1 MFDILR
7 ELINRN
13 IIDRK
18 RAAELQI
25 EARASGKRIEELLLE
40 KNLIS
45 EEELFSIKAKIL
57 NILYLKVEPE
67 EIDEK
72 LLDIFPKETAEHYK
86 IVPLKK
92 IGEKIQIGAVFPE
105 DFQVKEVL
113 KFLEKQKKLSFD
125 VVLISPSNFKELIKK
140 YEEVKRELVEV
151 IETIKKEA
159 KEVAPEI
166 SITEA
171 EKLTEAPP
179 VVKAIDTILKY
190 AIEGS
195 ASDIHL
201 EPLPKES
208 IVRFRILGKLTK
220 TLTFPLQIHPALVA
234 RIKILANLRIDE
246 TRIPQDGRFSFFFEG
261 RKIDLRV
268 STFPTAFGE
277 KVVLRIL
284 DPKKGLRKVE
294 ELGLRG
300 KNFEIFQKAISRP
313 YGMILITGPTGSGK
327 TTTLYA
333 ILQKLNKEETNIVT
347 LEDPVEYLIEGVNQ
361 SQVRPEIGYTFATG
375 LRHILRQDPDIIL
388 VGEIRDRETAELAVQ
403 AALTGHL
410 MLSTLHTNNAPSTIL
425 RLIDLGI
432 EPFLISSSLILVV
445 SQRLV
450 RLLCPKC
457 KQKVKAPEKIK
468 ELIINTLEQLP
479 EEIKKEIKIEK
490 EIEIF
495 EPKGCKECNFQGF
508 IGRTGIFE
516 VLEIDDELKS
526 IILKKPTEKEI
537 FEVARKKGMI
547 TLREDG
553 ILKVLA
559 GETTIEEVLKET

>member
-1 MFDILR
+1 MFEILR
-7 ELINRN
+7 DLINRN

-18 RAAELQI
+18 KAAELQI
-25 EARASGKRIEELLLE
+25 EARSSGKRLEELLLE
-40 KNLIS
+40 KNLVS
-45 EEELFSIKAKIL
+45 EEELFLIKAKIL
-57 NILYLKVEPE
+57 NIPYLKVDRE

-86 IVPLKK
+86 IIPLKK
-92 IGEKIQIGAVFPE
+92 IGEKIQIGTVFPE

-125 VVLISPSNFKELIKK
+125 VVLISPSNFKELLKK
-140 YEEVKRELVEV
+140 YEEVKKELIEV
-151 IETIKKEA
+151 VETIKR
-159 KEVAPEI
+159 EVGEVVPEL
-166 SITEA
+166 SVTEA
-171 EKLTEAPP
+171 GRLTEAPP

-190 AIEGS
+190 ATEGS

-220 TLTFPLQIHPALVA
+220 TLTFPIQIHSALVA

-246 TRIPQDGRFSFFFEG
+246 TRIPQDGRFSFMFEG

-268 STFPTAFGE
+268 STFPTTFGE

-284 DPKKGLRKVE
+284 DPKKGLRKLE
-294 ELGLRG
+294 ELGLKG
-300 KNFEIFQKAISRP
+300 KNFEIFQKAIQKP
-313 YGMILITGPTGSGK
+313 YGMILITGPTSCGK

-361 SQVRPEIGYTFATG
+361 SQIRPEIGYTFATG

-388 VGEIRDRETAELAVQ
+388 VGEIRDKETAELAVH

-410 MLSTLHTNNAPSTIL
+410 MLSTLHTNNAPSAIL

-457 KQKVKAPEKIK
+457 KQKVKAPEKVK
-468 ELIINTLEQLP
+468 ELIINTLENLP
-479 EEIKKEIKIEK
+479 EGIKKEIKIEK

-508 IGRTGIFE
+508 IDRTGIFE
-516 VLEIDDELKS
+516 VLEIDNELES
-526 IILKKPTEKEI
+526 VILKKPTEKEI
-537 FEVARKKGMI
+537 FEIARKKGMI

>member
-1 MFDILR
+1 MFEILR

-18 RAAELQI
+18 KAAELQI
-25 EARASGKRIEELLLE
+25 EARTSEKRLEELLIE
-40 KNLIS
+40 KNLVS

-57 NILYLKVEPE
+57 NIPYLKVDRE

-125 VVLISPSNFKELIKK
+125 VVLISLSNFKELLKE
-140 YEEVKRELVEV
+140 YEEAKKELVKV
-151 IETIKKEA
+151 VETIKKE
-159 KEVAPEI
+159 VGGIIPEL
-166 SITEA
+166 SVVEA
-171 EKLTEAPP
+171 GRLTEAPP

-195 ASDIHL
+195 TSDIHL

-220 TLTFPLQIHPALVA
+220 TLTFPIQIHSALVA

-268 STFPTAFGE
+268 STFPTTFGE

-284 DPKKGLRKVE
+284 DPQKGLRKLE
-294 ELGLRG
+294 ELGLKG
-300 KNFEIFQKAISRP
+300 KNFEIFQKAIQKP
-313 YGMILITGPTGSGK
+313 YGMILITGPTSCGK

-347 LEDPVEYLIEGVNQ
+347 LEDPVEYLIEGINQ
-361 SQVRPEIGYTFATG
+361 SQIRPEIGYTFATG

-388 VGEIRDRETAELAVQ
+388 VGEIRDKETAELAVH

-410 MLSTLHTNNAPSTIL
+410 MLSTLHTNNAPSAIL

-457 KQKVKAPEKIK
+457 KEKVKAPEKVK
-468 ELIINTLEQLP
+468 ELIINTLENLP

-508 IGRTGIFE
+508 IDRTGIFE
-516 VLEIDDELKS
+516 VLEIDDELRS

-537 FEVARKKGMI
+537 FEIARKKGMI

>member
-1 MFDILR
+1 MFEILR

-18 RAAELQI
+18 KAAELQI
-25 EARASGKRIEELLLE
+25 EARTSEKRLEELLIE
-40 KNLIS
+40 KNLVS

-57 NILYLKVEPE
+57 NIPYLKVDRE

-125 VVLISPSNFKELIKK
+125 VVLISLSNFKELLKE
-140 YEEVKRELVEV
+140 YEEAKKELVKV
-151 IETIKKEA
+151 VETIKKE
-159 KEVAPEI
+159 VGGIIPEL
-166 SITEA
+166 SVVEA
-171 EKLTEAPP
+171 GRLTEAPP

-220 TLTFPLQIHPALVA
+220 TLTFPIQIHSALVA

-268 STFPTAFGE
+268 STFPTTFGE

-284 DPKKGLRKVE
+284 DPKKGLRKLE
-294 ELGLRG
+294 ELGLKG
-300 KNFEIFQKAISRP
+300 KNFEIFQKAIQKP
-313 YGMILITGPTGSGK
+313 YGMILITGPTSCGK

-347 LEDPVEYLIEGVNQ
+347 LEDPVEYLIEGINQ
-361 SQVRPEIGYTFATG
+361 SQIRPEIGYTFATG

-388 VGEIRDRETAELAVQ
+388 VGEIRDKETAELAVH

-410 MLSTLHTNNAPSTIL
+410 MLSTLHTNNAPSAIL

-457 KQKVKAPEKIK
+457 KEKVKAPEKVK
-468 ELIINTLEQLP
+468 ELIINTLENLP

-508 IGRTGIFE
+508 IDRTGIFE
-516 VLEIDDELKS
+516 VLEIDDELRS

-537 FEVARKKGMI
+537 FEIARKKGMI

>member
-1 MFDILR
+1 MFEILR

-18 RAAELQI
+18 KAAELQI
-25 EARASGKRIEELLLE
+25 EARTSQKRIEELLLE
-40 KNLIS
+40 KNLVS
-45 EEELFSIKAKIL
+45 EEELFLIKAKIL
-57 NILYLKVEPE
+57 SIPYLKVGPE

-125 VVLISPSNFKELIKK
+125 VVLISLSNFKELIKK

-151 IETIKKEA
+151 VETIKKEVG
-159 KEVAPEI
+159 EVVPEI
-166 SITEA
+166 SVTEA
-171 EKLTEAPP
+171 GRLTEAPP

-190 AIEGS
+190 AVEGS

-220 TLTFPLQIHPALVA
+220 TLTFPIQIHPALVA

-361 SQVRPEIGYTFATG
+361 SQIRPEIGYTFATG

-388 VGEIRDRETAELAVQ
+388 VGEIRDKETAELAVH

-410 MLSTLHTNNAPSTIL
+410 MLSTLHTNNAPSAIL

-457 KQKVKAPEKIK
+457 KQKVKAPEKVK
-468 ELIINTLEQLP
+468 ELIVNTLEQLP

-508 IGRTGIFE
+508 IDRTGIFE
-516 VLEIDDELKS
+516 VLEIDDELRNLV
-526 IILKKPTEKEI
+526 LKKPTEKEI
-537 FEVARKKGMI
+537 FEIARKKGMI

>member
-1 MFDILR
+1 MLEILR

-18 RAAELQI
+18 KAAELQI
-25 EARASGKRIEELLLE
+25 EIKTSGKRLEELLLE

-57 NILYLKVEPE
+57 NIPYLKVEPG
-67 EIDEK
+67 EIEEK
-72 LLDIFPKETAEHYK
+72 LLEILPKETAEHYK
-86 IVPLKK
+86 IIPLKK
-92 IGEKIQIGAVFPE
+92 LGEKIQIGAVFPE

-113 KFLEKQKKLSFD
+113 KFLEKQKKISFD
-125 VVLISPSNFKELIKK
+125 VVLISSSNFKELLKK
-140 YEEVKRELVEV
+140 YEE
-151 IETIKKEA
+151 TKKELA
-159 KEVAPEI
+159 KVVETMEKEVKEVLPKI
-166 SITEA
+166 SITE
-171 EKLTEAPP
+171 EGRLTEAPP
-179 VVKAIDTILKY
+179 VVKAIETILKY

-220 TLTFPLQIHPALVA
+220 TLTFPVQIHTALVA

-246 TRIPQDGRFSFFFEG
+246 TRIPQDGRFSFVFEG

-268 STFPTAFGE
+268 STFPTSYGE

-284 DPKKGLRKVE
+284 DPQKGLKKVE
-294 ELGLRG
+294 ELGLKG
-300 KNFEIFQKAISRP
+300 KNLEIFQKAIQRP

-333 ILQKLNKEETNIVT
+333 ILQKLNKEDLNIVT
-347 LEDPVEYLIEGVNQ
+347 LEDPVEYLIEGINQ
-361 SQVRPEIGYTFATG
+361 SQVRPEIDYTFATG

-388 VGEIRDRETAELAVQ
+388 VGEIRDKETAELAVH

-432 EPFLISSSLILVV
+432 EPFLISSSLILVA

-457 KQKVKAPEKIK
+457 KQKIKAPEKIK
-468 ELIINTLEQLP
+468 ELIINTLENLP
-479 EEIKKEIKIEK
+479 EKVKKELRVGK

-495 EPKGCKECNFQGF
+495 EPRGCKECGF
-508 IGRTGIFE
+508 HGFVARTGIFE
-516 VLEIDDELKS
+516 VLEVDDELKDL
-526 IILKKPTEKEI
+526 ILRKPTEKEI

-553 ILKVLA
+553 IMKVLA

>member
-25 EARASGKRIEELLLE
+25 EAKASGKRIEELLLE

-171 EKLTEAPP
+171 GRLTEAPP

-190 AIEGS
+190 AVEGS

-284 DPKKGLRKVE
+284 DPKKSLRKVE

-300 KNFEIFQKAISRP
+300 KIFEIFQKAISRP

-361 SQVRPEIGYTFATG
+361 SQIRPEIGYTFATG

-410 MLSTLHTNNAPSTIL
+410 MLSTLHTNNAPSAIL

-468 ELIINTLEQLP
+468 ELIINTLENLP
-479 EEIKKEIKIEK
+479 EGIKKEIKIEK

-508 IGRTGIFE
+508 IDRTGIFE

-537 FEVARKKGMI
+537 FEIARKKGMI

-559 GETTIEEVLKET
+559 GETTMEEVLKET

>member
-1 MFDILR
+1 MFEILR

-18 RAAELQI
+18 KAAELQI
-25 EARASGKRIEELLLE
+25 EVRASGKRIEELLLE
-40 KNLIS
+40 KNLVS
-45 EEELFSIKAKIL
+45 EEELFLIKAKIL
-57 NILYLKVEPE
+57 SIPYLKVEPE

-113 KFLEKQKKLSFD
+113 KFLEKQKKLNFD
-125 VVLISPSNFKELIKK
+125 VVLISLSNFKELIKK

-151 IETIKKEA
+151 VETIKKEV
-159 KEVAPEI
+159 KEVVPEI
-166 SITEA
+166 SVTEA
-171 EKLTEAPP
+171 GRLTEAPP

-190 AIEGS
+190 AVEGS

-220 TLTFPLQIHPALVA
+220 TLTFPIQIHPALVA

-300 KNFEIFQKAISRP
+300 RNFEIFQKAISRP

-361 SQVRPEIGYTFATG
+361 SQIRPEIGYTFATG

-410 MLSTLHTNNAPSTIL
+410 MLSTLHTNNASSTIL

-450 RLLCPKC
+450 SLLCPKC

-468 ELIINTLEQLP
+468 ELIINTLENLP
-479 EEIKKEIKIEK
+479 DEIKKEIKIEK

-495 EPKGCKECNFQGF
+495 EPKGCKECNFRGF
-508 IGRTGIFE
+508 IDRTGIFE

-537 FEVARKKGMI
+537 FEIARKKGMI

-559 GETTIEEVLKET
+559 GDTTIEEVLKET

>member
-1 MFDILR
+1 MFEILR
-7 ELINRN
+7 ELTNKN
-13 IIDRK
+13 IIDRRK
-18 RAAELQI
+18 AAELQI
-25 EARASGKRIEELLLE
+25 EVRSSGKKLEEILLE

-45 EEELFSIKAKIL
+45 EEELFAIKAKIL
-57 NILYLKVEPE
+57 NLLYLKVDPDQIEE
-67 EIDEK
+67 EI
-72 LLDIFPKETAEHYK
+72 LGILPKETAEHYK
-86 IVPLKK
+86 IIPLRK

-113 KFLEKQKKLSFD
+113 KFLERQKKLSFD
-125 VVLISPSNFKELIKK
+125 VVLISLSNFRELIKK
-140 YEEVKRELVEV
+140 YEGIKSELREVV
-151 IETIKKEA
+151 ETIKKEV
-159 KEVAPEI
+159 EVIPEI
-166 SITEA
+166 SITET
-171 EKLTEAPP
+171 ERLIEAPP

-208 IVRFRILGKLTK
+208 VVRFRILGKLAK
-220 TLTFPLQIHPALVA
+220 TLTFPIEIHSALVA

-246 TRIPQDGRFSFFFEG
+246 TRIPQDGRFSFVFEG

-268 STFPTAFGE
+268 STFPTSFGE

-284 DPKKGLRKVE
+284 DPKKGLRKIE
-294 ELGLRG
+294 ELGLKG
-300 KNFEIFQKAISRP
+300 KNFEIFQKMIEKP

-347 LEDPVEYLIEGVNQ
+347 LEDPVEYLIEGINQ
-361 SQVRPEIGYTFATG
+361 SQIRPEIGYTFSTG

-388 VGEIRDRETAELAVQ
+388 VGEIRDKETAELAVH

-450 RLLCPKC
+450 RLLCSKC
-457 KQKVKAPEKIK
+457 KQKKKAPDEIK
-468 ELIINTLEQLP
+468 ELIFKTIENLP
-479 EEIKKEIKIEK
+479 GEIKKQVRIEN

-508 IGRTGIFE
+508 IDRTGIFE
-516 VLEIDDELKS
+516 VLEIDDELRNL
-526 IILKKPTEKEI
+526 ILKKPTEKEI
-537 FEVARKKGMI
+537 FEVAKKKGMI

>member
-1 MFDILR
+1 MFEILR
-7 ELINRN
+7 ELINRGT
-13 IIDRK
+13 IDRK
-18 RAAELQI
+18 KAAELQI
-25 EARASGKRIEELLLE
+25 EVKSSGKKLEELLLE

-57 NILYLKVEPE
+57 NILYLKVEPDEIE
-67 EIDEK
+67 EN
-72 LLDIFPKETAEHYK
+72 LLEIFPKETAEHYK
-86 IVPLKK
+86 IIPLKK

-113 KFLEKQKKLSFD
+113 KFVEKQKKLNFD
-125 VVLISPSNFKELIKK
+125 VVLISLSNFKELMKK
-140 YEEVKRELVEV
+140 YEEIKRELVEV
-151 IETIKKEA
+151 VETIKKEVG
-159 KEVAPEI
+159 EVVPEI
-166 SITEA
+166 SVTEVGR
-171 EKLTEAPP
+171 LTEAPP

-190 AIEGS
+190 AFEGS

-201 EPLPKES
+201 EPLTKES

-220 TLTFPLQIHPALVA
+220 TLTFPIQIHPALVA

-246 TRIPQDGRFSFFFEG
+246 TRIPQDGRFSFIFEG

-268 STFPTAFGE
+268 STFPTSFGE

-284 DPKKGLRKVE
+284 DPKKGLKRVE

-300 KNFEIFQKAISRP
+300 KNFEVFQKAIEKP

-347 LEDPVEYLIEGVNQ
+347 LEDPVEYLIEGINQ
-361 SQVRPEIGYTFATG
+361 SQIRPEIGYTFATG

-388 VGEIRDRETAELAVQ
+388 VGEIRDKETADLAVH

-410 MLSTLHTNNAPSTIL
+410 MLSTLHTNNAPSAIL

-432 EPFLISSSLILVV
+432 EPFLICSSLILVV

-457 KQKVKAPEKIK
+457 KQKVKAPEKAK
-468 ELIINTLEQLP
+468 ELIINTIENLP
-479 EEIKKEIKIEK
+479 EEIKKEVKIEK

-495 EPKGCKECNFQGF
+495 EPKGCKQCNFQGF
-508 IGRTGIFE
+508 IDRTGIFE
-516 VLEIDDELKS
+516 VLEIDDELRNL
-526 IILKKPTEKEI
+526 ILKKPTEQEI
-537 FEVARKKGMI
+537 FETARKKGMI

>member
-1 MFDILR
+1 MFEILR

-18 RAAELQI
+18 KAAELQI
-25 EARASGKRIEELLLE
+25 EARTSEKRLEELLIE
-40 KNLIS
+40 KNLVS

-57 NILYLKVEPE
+57 NIPYLKVDRE

-125 VVLISPSNFKELIKK
+125 VVLISLSNFKELLKE
-140 YEEVKRELVEV
+140 YEEAKKELVKV
-151 IETIKKEA
+151 VETIKKE
-159 KEVAPEI
+159 VGGIIPEL
-166 SITEA
+166 SVVEA
-171 EKLTEAPP
+171 GRLTEAPP

-195 ASDIHL
+195 TSDIHL

-220 TLTFPLQIHPALVA
+220 TLTFPIQIHSALVA

-268 STFPTAFGE
+268 STFPTTFGE

-284 DPKKGLRKVE
+284 DPKKGLRKLE
-294 ELGLRG
+294 ELGLKG
-300 KNFEIFQKAISRP
+300 KNFEIFQKAIQKP
-313 YGMILITGPTGSGK
+313 YGMILITGPTSCGK

-347 LEDPVEYLIEGVNQ
+347 LEDPVEYLIEGINQ
-361 SQVRPEIGYTFATG
+361 SQIRPEIGYTFATG

-388 VGEIRDRETAELAVQ
+388 VGEIRDKETAELAVH

-410 MLSTLHTNNAPSTIL
+410 MLSTLHTNNAPSAIL

-457 KQKVKAPEKIK
+457 KEKVKAPEKVK
-468 ELIINTLEQLP
+468 ELIINTLENLP

-508 IGRTGIFE
+508 IDRTGIFE
-516 VLEIDDELKS
+516 VLEIDDELRS

-537 FEVARKKGMI
+537 FEIARKKGMI

>member
-1 MFDILR
+1 MFEILR

-18 RAAELQI
+18 KAAELQI
-25 EARASGKRIEELLLE
+25 EARSSGKRLEELLLE
-40 KNLIS
+40 KNLVS
-45 EEELFSIKAKIL
+45 EEELFLIKAKIL
-57 NILYLKVEPE
+57 NIPYLKVDRE
-67 EIDEK
+67 EIEEK

-86 IVPLKK
+86 IIPLKK

-125 VVLISPSNFKELIKK
+125 VVLISPSNFKELLKK
-140 YEEVKRELVEV
+140 YEEVKKELIEVVESIKREVGEV
-151 IETIKKEA
+151 
-159 KEVAPEI
+159 VPEL
-166 SITEA
+166 SVTEA
-171 EKLTEAPP
+171 GRLTEAPP

-190 AIEGS
+190 ATEGS

-220 TLTFPLQIHPALVA
+220 TLTFPIQIHSALVA

-246 TRIPQDGRFSFFFEG
+246 TRIPQDGRFSFMFEG

-268 STFPTAFGE
+268 STFPTTFGE

-284 DPKKGLRKVE
+284 DPKKGLRKLE
-294 ELGLRG
+294 ELGLKG
-300 KNFEIFQKAISRP
+300 KNFEIFQKAIQKP
-313 YGMILITGPTGSGK
+313 YGMILITGPTSCGK

-361 SQVRPEIGYTFATG
+361 SQIRPEIGYTFATG

-388 VGEIRDRETAELAVQ
+388 VGEIRDKETAELAVH

-410 MLSTLHTNNAPSTIL
+410 MLSTLHTNNAPSAIL

-457 KQKVKAPEKIK
+457 KQKVKAHEKVK
-468 ELIINTLEQLP
+468 ELIINTLENLP
-479 EEIKKEIKIEK
+479 EGIKKEIKIEK

-495 EPKGCKECNFQGF
+495 ESKGCKECNFQGF
-508 IGRTGIFE
+508 IDRTGIFE
-516 VLEIDDELKS
+516 VLEIDNELES
-526 IILKKPTEKEI
+526 AILKKPTEKEI
-537 FEVARKKGMI
+537 FEIARKKGMI

>member
-1 MFDILR
+1 MFEILR

-151 IETIKKEA
+151 LETIKKEA

-171 EKLTEAPP
+171 ERLTEAPP

-361 SQVRPEIGYTFATG
+361 SQIRPEIGYTFATG

-410 MLSTLHTNNAPSTIL
+410 MLSTLHTNNAPSAIL

-457 KQKVKAPEKIK
+457 KQKIKAPEKVK
-468 ELIINTLEQLP
+468 ELIVNTLENLP

-508 IGRTGIFE
+508 IDRTGIFE

>member
-1 MFDILR
+1 MFEILR

-18 RAAELQI
+18 KAAELQI
-25 EARASGKRIEELLLE
+25 EARTSQKRIEELLLE
-40 KNLIS
+40 KNLVS
-45 EEELFSIKAKIL
+45 EEELFLIKAKIL
-57 NILYLKVEPE
+57 SIPYLKVGPE

-72 LLDIFPKETAEHYK
+72 LLDIFPKETAQHYK

-125 VVLISPSNFKELIKK
+125 VVLISLSNFKELIKK

-151 IETIKKEA
+151 VETIKKEVG
-159 KEVAPEI
+159 EVVPEI
-166 SITEA
+166 SVTEA
-171 EKLTEAPP
+171 GRLTEAPP

-190 AIEGS
+190 AVEGS

-220 TLTFPLQIHPALVA
+220 TLTFPIQIHPALVA

-361 SQVRPEIGYTFATG
+361 SQIRPEIGYTFATG

-388 VGEIRDRETAELAVQ
+388 VGEIRDKETAELAVH

-410 MLSTLHTNNAPSTIL
+410 MLSTLHTNNAPSAIL

-457 KQKVKAPEKIK
+457 KQKVKAPEKVK
-468 ELIINTLEQLP
+468 ELIVNTLEQLP

-508 IGRTGIFE
+508 IDRTGIFE
-516 VLEIDDELKS
+516 VLEIDDELRNLV
-526 IILKKPTEKEI
+526 LKKPTEKEI
-537 FEVARKKGMI
+537 FEIARKKGMI

>member
-151 IETIKKEA
+151 LETIKKEA

-171 EKLTEAPP
+171 ERLTEAPP

-220 TLTFPLQIHPALVA
+220 TLTFPIQIHPALVA

-284 DPKKGLRKVE
+284 DPKKGLRKIE

-361 SQVRPEIGYTFATG
+361 SQIRPEIGYTFATG

-410 MLSTLHTNNAPSTIL
+410 MLSTLHTNNAPSAIL

-432 EPFLISSSLILVV
+432 EPFLISSSLILVI

-457 KQKVKAPEKIK
+457 KQKLKAPEKVK
-468 ELIINTLEQLP
+468 ELIVNTLEQLP

-508 IGRTGIFE
+508 IDRTGIFE

>member
-1 MFDILR
+1 MFEILR
-7 ELINRN
+7 ELINRGT
-13 IIDRK
+13 IDRK
-18 RAAELQI
+18 KAAELQI
-25 EARASGKRIEELLLE
+25 EVKSSGKKLEELLLE

-57 NILYLKVEPE
+57 NILYLKVEPDEIE
-67 EIDEK
+67 EN
-72 LLDIFPKETAEHYK
+72 LLEIFPKETAEHYK
-86 IVPLKK
+86 IIPLKK

-113 KFLEKQKKLSFD
+113 KFVEKQKKLNFD
-125 VVLISPSNFKELIKK
+125 VVLISLSNFKELMKK
-140 YEEVKRELVEV
+140 YEEIKRELVEV
-151 IETIKKEA
+151 VETIKKEVG
-159 KEVAPEI
+159 EVVPEI
-166 SITEA
+166 SVTEVGR
-171 EKLTEAPP
+171 LTEAPP

-190 AIEGS
+190 AFEGS

-201 EPLPKES
+201 EPLTKES

-220 TLTFPLQIHPALVA
+220 TLTFPIQIHPALVA

-246 TRIPQDGRFSFFFEG
+246 TRIPQDGRFSFIFEG

-268 STFPTAFGE
+268 STFPTSFGE

-284 DPKKGLRKVE
+284 DPKKGLKRVE

-300 KNFEIFQKAISRP
+300 KNFEVFQKAIEKP

-347 LEDPVEYLIEGVNQ
+347 LEDPVEYLIEGINQ
-361 SQVRPEIGYTFATG
+361 SQIRPEIGYTFATG
-375 LRHILRQDPDIIL
+375 LRHVLRQDPDIIL
-388 VGEIRDRETAELAVQ
+388 VGEIRDKETADLAVH

-410 MLSTLHTNNAPSTIL
+410 MLSTLHTNNAPSAIL

-432 EPFLISSSLILVV
+432 EPFLICSSLILVV

-457 KQKVKAPEKIK
+457 KQKVKAPEKAK
-468 ELIINTLEQLP
+468 ELIINTIENLP
-479 EEIKKEIKIEK
+479 EEIKKEVKIEK

-495 EPKGCKECNFQGF
+495 EPKGCKQCNFQGF
-508 IGRTGIFE
+508 IDRTGIFE
-516 VLEIDDELKS
+516 VLEIDDELRNL
-526 IILKKPTEKEI
+526 ILKKPTEQEI
-537 FEVARKKGMI
+537 FEIARKKGMI